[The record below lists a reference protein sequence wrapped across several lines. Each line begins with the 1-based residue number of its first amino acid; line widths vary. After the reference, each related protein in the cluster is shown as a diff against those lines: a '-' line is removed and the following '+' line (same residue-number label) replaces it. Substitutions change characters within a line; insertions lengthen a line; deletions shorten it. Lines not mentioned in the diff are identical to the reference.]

1 MNETKLS
8 AFGITI
14 EDIAAILNYPS
25 LDKLFDEKNPNALAD
40 IREKFAKTEQDLERV
55 IRQGT
60 NEDAAKAEKAI
71 SAIKITLEF
80 LVKIEELK
88 REVG

>member
-40 IREKFAKTEQDLERV
+40 IREKFAKTGQDLERV

-60 NEDAAKAEKAI
+60 NEDAVKAEKSI
-71 SAIKITLEF
+71 SAINITLEF